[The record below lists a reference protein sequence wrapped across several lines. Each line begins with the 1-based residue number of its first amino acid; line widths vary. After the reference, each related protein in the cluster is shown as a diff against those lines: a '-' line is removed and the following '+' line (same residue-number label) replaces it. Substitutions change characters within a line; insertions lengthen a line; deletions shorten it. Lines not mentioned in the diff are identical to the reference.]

1 MKEFKD
7 SRHASSSKQPLHR
20 YPSSAEQN
28 SCIESRNPLISQR
41 SCSCSSVSFLFQFL
55 FQRIVEHLP
64 RMLCLRNERVNVSE
78 GQTRRPEP
86 FLLDLRVGIHS
97 HLSEAMKN
105 AVSPTW

>member
-1 MKEFKD
+1 M
-7 SRHASSSKQPLHR
+7 RGAQQLHR
-20 YPSSAEQN
+20 IKKPVDFAAF
-28 SCIESRNPLISQR
+28 LFLF
-41 SCSCSSVSFLFQFL
+41 SVSFLFQFL

-86 FLLDLRVGIHS
+86 FLLDLPVGIHS

-105 AVSPTW
+105 AGSPTW